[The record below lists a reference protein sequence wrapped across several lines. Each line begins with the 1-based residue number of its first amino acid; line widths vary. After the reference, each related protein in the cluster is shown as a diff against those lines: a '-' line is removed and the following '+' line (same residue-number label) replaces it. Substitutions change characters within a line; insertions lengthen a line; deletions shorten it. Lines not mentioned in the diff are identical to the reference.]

1 MHTEKNNRRDFIK
14 KTAFAGAS
22 IAITSGLAACT
33 GNHRQDDTLNLPG
46 TVRKDESLKSTLIVP
61 KNKGLQ
67 ITGAFLD
74 EISHDIPH
82 QNWGEA
88 EWDLDFQYMKAIG
101 IDTVIMIRSGY
112 KKFITYPSRYLLEK
126 GCYMPSVDL
135 VDLFLRLAEKH
146 GMKFYFGLYDS
157 GHYWATGDMSHEI
170 EDNRYVIDE
179 VWKNYGEKYKSF
191 GGWYVSGEISRATK
205 GAIGAFHAMGKQ
217 CKEVSGGLPTFISP
231 WIDGK
236 KAVAASGTSLSKE
249 EAVSVQQHERE
260 WDEIFSGIHE
270 VVDAVAFQD
279 GHIDYNELDAF
290 FEVNKKL
297 ADRYGMEC
305 WTNAETFDRDM
316 PIKFLPIKFD
326 KLRLKL
332 EAAKRANYVKAITFE
347 FSHFM
352 SPQSAY
358 IQAGH
363 LYNRYREYFNL

>member
-1 MHTEKNNRRDFIK
+1 MHLPNNNRRDFLK
-14 KTAFAGAS
+14 KAALAGAS
-22 IAITSGLAACT
+22 IASVPALASCGEKTTLPASNAGNLQKEEGL
-33 GNHRQDDTLNLPG
+33 RSPF
-46 TVRKDESLKSTLIVP
+46 IVP
-61 KNKGLQ
+61 ENNGLMLSG
-67 ITGAFLD
+67 TFLD

-88 EWDLDFQYMKAIG
+88 EWDLDFRYMKAIG

-112 KKFITYPSRYLLEK
+112 KKFITYPSEYLMAK
-126 GCYMPSVDL
+126 GCYKPSTDL
-135 VDLFLRLAEKH
+135 LDMYLRLAEKH

-157 GHYWATGDMSHEI
+157 GHYWATGDMTHEI

-179 VWKNYGEKYKSF
+179 VWKHYGERYKSF
-191 GGWYVSGEISRATK
+191 GGWYISGEISRATK

-236 KAVAASGTSLSKE
+236 KAVQASGGKLTKE
-249 EAVSVQQHERE
+249 DAVSVQQHEKE

-270 VVDAVAFQD
+270 VVDACAFQD
-279 GHIDYNELDAF
+279 GHIDYDELDAF

-297 ADRYGMEC
+297 ADRYGMQC

-316 PIKFLPIKFD
+316 PIRFLPIKFD

-332 EAAKRANYVKAITFE
+332 EAAKRAGYDKAITFE

-358 IQAGH
+358 AQAGN
-363 LYNRYREYFNL
+363 LYNRYKEYFNL

>member
-1 MHTEKNNRRDFIK
+1 MKINNRRDFIK
-14 KTAFAGAS
+14 KATLAGAS
-22 IAITSGLAACT
+22 AVTFPQLLSCSNESSQKSMPMSDIK
-33 GNHRQDDTLNLPG
+33 
-46 TVRKDESLKSTLIVP
+46 KDNSLKSTLIVP
-61 KNKGLQ
+61 KNEGLKL
-67 ITGAFLD
+67 TGAFLD

-112 KKFITYPSRYLLEK
+112 KKFITYPSEYLLK
-126 GCYMPSVDL
+126 KDCYMPSVDL
-135 VDLFLRLAEKH
+135 LDMFLRLADKYN
-146 GMKFYFGLYDS
+146 MKFFFGLYDS

-179 VWKNYGEKYKSF
+179 VWKNYGSKYKSF
-191 GGWYVSGEISRATK
+191 GGWYLSGEISRATK
-205 GAIGAFHAMGKQ
+205 GAIETFHEMGTQ
-217 CKEVSGGLPTFISP
+217 CKDVSNGLPTFISP

-236 KAVAASGTSLSKE
+236 KAVMASGSVLSK
-249 EAVSVQQHERE
+249 ADTVSVEQHEKE
-260 WDEIFSGIHE
+260 WNEIFDGIHD
-270 VVDAVAFQD
+270 VVDACAFQD
-279 GHIDYNELDAF
+279 GHIDYDELDAF

-297 ADRYGMEC
+297 ADRYNMEC

-326 KLRLKL
+326 KLRMKL
-332 EAAKRANYVKAITFE
+332 EAAKRAGYDKASTFE

-358 IQAGH
+358 LQAGH
-363 LYNRYREYFNL
+363 LYDRYKEYFNIY